1 MKSKG
6 RDNDYPITTQEEYLW
21 DLFRQGNQG
30 AYTELVRRYA
40 KPLFNYG
47 YRFHQ
52 NEALIEDCI
61 QSLFHDLW
69 ERRERIGATPA
80 VKGYLFKAMR
90 HRVFREQSN
99 WIRHQELEDSY
110 DFLVDFSIESKLIED
125 TDIANLNWR
134 VAKVLNELP
143 ARHREVLYLRFFEDM
158 DFAQIEQVMSINRQ
172 SVHNLLQRAYK
183 SFKAGW
189 TILTILM
196 LILIKSVKLF
206 C

>member
-1 MKSKG
+1 MG
-6 RDNDYPITTQEEYLW
+6 VINDYPISTQETDLW
-21 DLFRQGNQG
+21 DLFRQGNQT

-61 QSLFHDLW
+61 QQLFHDLW

-90 HRVFREQSN
+90 HRVFREQQN
-99 WIRHQELEDSY
+99 WNRHQELDDSY

-125 TDIANLNWR
+125 TNIVTLNSR

-143 ARHREVLYLRFFEDM
+143 ARHREVLYLRFFEDL
-158 DFAQIEQVMSINRQ
+158 DFTQIEQVMSINRQ

-183 SFKAGW
+183 SFKASW
-189 TILTILM
+189 TIMSILGY
-196 LILIKSVKLF
+196 ILIRSTKLF
-206 C
+206 Y